1 MKAFDRFLFESGN
14 AQMLPV
20 LRIGFA
26 ILILVQSL
34 VLLPDV
40 AYWFSDQGV
49 LSTQSARRLAG
60 SQKWSMFFLVE
71 GEAWLAYFGV
81 ISLFVHGLLL
91 GLGVYSRVQLAA
103 IFLWLISFQHRM
115 PLIHDGED
123 TVFRLFAFFLMFLP
137 LDASYSLMGFLR
149 GKPNEQ
155 VAAGQLWGLRLI
167 QIEMTAIYASTFLSK
182 LAGETWQNGTALWF
196 VSRMNDN
203 YGRLIPSEWFDS
215 YWISQIGSY
224 GTLVIEAFLPIGLWI
239 PRLRWIAIML
249 GLALHLGIEL
259 SMNLFLFEWV
269 MILGLLSFV
278 PSLKPRTVATRRQ
291 TVVGRD

>member
-1 MKAFDRFLFESGN
+1 MRAFDRFLFESGN
-14 AQMLPV
+14 AQILPV

-34 VLLPDV
+34 VLWPDV

-49 LSTQSARRLAG
+49 LSTQSARQLAG
-60 SQKWSMFFLVE
+60 SQKWSIFFLLGGDVR
-71 GEAWLAYFGV
+71 LAYFGV

-103 IFLWLISFQHRM
+103 IFLWLVSFQHRM

-137 LDASYSLMGFLR
+137 LDASYSLIGFLR
-149 GKPNEQ
+149 GRPRVQ
-155 VAAGQLWGLRLI
+155 VPAEQLWGLRLI
-167 QIEMTAIYASTFLSK
+167 QIEMTAIYTSTFLSK
-182 LAGETWQNGTALWF
+182 LVGETWQNGTAIWF

-215 YWISQIGSY
+215 HWTSQIGSY
-224 GTLVIEAFLPIGLWI
+224 GTLLIEAFLPIGLWI

-249 GLALHLGIEL
+249 GLSLHLGIEL

-269 MILGLLSFV
+269 MILGLLSFFPRV
-278 PSLKPRTVATRRQ
+278 KPTEN
-291 TVVGRD
+291 